1 MSIPKIDISAV
12 MPTQLLTNRPHR
24 AASRVAIGKAL
35 ELHHEVHMP
44 NHFEVFSGAKYGMA
58 KRTTKYERK
67 KLRLKGHNRYLVF
80 SGVLRHSV
88 LDSRKITVSQ
98 NPPGGKLYMNAD
110 LSGTVKN
117 ADQIKNARIGR
128 VGIMR
133 LKDSAARM
141 RLGLGPMSRLQ
152 ARATEEAL
160 KRQAELLADTPDEK
174 AAMVQKLRDT
184 YAAEVTKFVAAGG
197 KTKTKLTP

>member
-1 MSIPKIDISAV
+1 MSIPRLDISAV
-12 MPTQLLTNRPHR
+12 MPAQLLTNRPHR
-24 AASRVAIGKAL
+24 AASRVAIAAAL
-35 ELHHEVHMP
+35 ELHHESHMP
-44 NHFEVFSGAKYGMA
+44 NHFETFSGAKYGMS
-58 KRTTKYERK
+58 KRTDKYNKR

-80 SGVLRHSV
+80 SGTLRHSV
-88 LDSRKITVSQ
+88 LDARRITVSH

-133 LKDSAARM
+133 LKDQNARM

-174 AAMVQKLRDT
+174 AAMVRKLGDT
-184 YAAEVTKFVAAGG
+184 YAREVTAFIASGG
-197 KTKTKLTP
+197 KLKTKLTP